1 MNLHLLYCYLS
12 GQHEYGVQCEPGEI
26 FLRCIHCG
34 RRSAG
39 WEVKTTKPA
48 TRTAASAGKQDAT
61 AGNKKRPARSTSP
74 VAASV

>member
-1 MNLHLLYCYLS
+1 MNMKMLYCYLS

-39 WEVKTTKPA
+39 WELKGVKP
-48 TRTAASAGKQDAT
+48 TAPRAAVAAAKRDAPT
-61 AGNKKRPARSTSP
+61 SKKRPARSPAPAVS
-74 VAASV
+74 SV